1 MYTIIW
7 TEQKKKEAIEALT
20 KYFSEHGSG
29 ESIMQSDSG
38 QIDGLELLCE
48 IADNVLGEDGI
59 GYDDED

>member
-38 QIDGLELLCE
+38 QTDGLELLCE
-48 IADNVLGEDGI
+48 IADSVLGEDGI
-59 GYDDED
+59 VYDDED

>member
-48 IADNVLGEDGI
+48 IADSVLGEDGI
-59 GYDDED
+59 FYDDED